1 MSEETRGQQARKNI
15 QMAILGVLEKYC
27 PNSYSRM
34 ANLIAFDFNLTP
46 DTVRYNYLSMFIDAG
61 ILEYNSDQM
70 LVLSPIGQ
78 RFQTTED
85 GLTEEQLKE
94 ELEEENNQRNKLG
107 KPKIALEEWKEK
119 RSKRLKPI
127 K

>member
-15 QMAILGVLEKYC
+15 QISILGVLRKYC
-27 PNSYSRM
+27 PNTYSKM
-34 ANLIAFDFNLTP
+34 ANLIAFDFHLTP

-70 LVLSPIGQ
+70 LVLSPTGQ

-94 ELEEENNQRNKLG
+94 ELEEENDQRNKLG
-107 KPKIALEEWKEK
+107 KPRVSLKEWKEK

>member
-15 QMAILGVLEKYC
+15 QITMLGVLSKYC
-27 PNSYSRM
+27 PNTFQKM

-61 ILEYNSDQM
+61 ILEYDNNRM
-70 LVLSPIGQ
+70 LILSAKGQ
-78 RFQTTED
+78 NLQTSED
-85 GLTEEQLKE
+85 GLTDEQLKE
-94 ELEEENNQRNKLG
+94 ELEEENEQRNKLG
-107 KPKIALEEWKEK
+107 KPRVSLEEWKAK